1 MQITLNIF
9 QALLM
14 KTNKHK
20 QTNKITSHF
29 QFLLRL
35 NRLKFQGGN
44 SFQVQNKLGLHNF
57 SKLQSCI
64 LKNFDCD
71 RPDEYSTEQNSKVFD
86 HQCKSDHQS
95 HRPERESPSEFFLT
109 LQTSFGVRSS
119 GIPKDFFG
127 EANRNLALLHL
138 RVLCIYCFVAK

>member
-44 SFQVQNKLGLHNF
+44 SFQVQN
-57 SKLQSCI
+57 
-64 LKNFDCD
+64 
-71 RPDEYSTEQNSKVFD
+71 
-86 HQCKSDHQS
+86 
-95 HRPERESPSEFFLT
+95 
-109 LQTSFGVRSS
+109 
-119 GIPKDFFG
+119 
-127 EANRNLALLHL
+127 
-138 RVLCIYCFVAK
+138 

>member
-57 SKLQSCI
+57 SKLQSCT

-71 RPDEYSTEQNSKVFD
+71 RSDEYSTEQNSKVFD

-95 HRPERESPSEFFLT
+95 PSRARVTIRVFLDPADV
-109 LQTSFGVRSS
+109 LWGSFVRN
-119 GIPKDFFG
+119 PKG
-127 EANRNLALLHL
+127 RL
-138 RVLCIYCFVAK
+138 RGG